1 MRGGKKN
8 ASLQQLLN
16 ATPNAR
22 SKKGSRKSGATMG
35 HLDIKSQ
42 HDVKTLMSHMGKT
55 PIIVM
60 FVYANWCGHCHTAMP
75 IYKEAVRTA
84 TPGVLNVSVESE
96 QLDNVSKAIPSI
108 KENVEGFPT
117 LLVMDKNGHV
127 SSKLSASPENIR
139 NATSGNVGTPSAV
152 VKTPS
157 AIVKTPSVIVNT
169 PSVASR
175 LNSETIGLSSPEMVS
190 NEDLLVEQPDY
201 AAEDA
206 ATAEVTS
213 AMNTTGASQNSMK
226 GGSLYGALASSAYSL
241 APAGVLMGLAAY
253 TLGRKRPSRR
263 GLRLGRKRKTRRQSR
278 K

>member
-16 ATPNAR
+16 VSSKNG

-42 HDVKTLMSHMGKT
+42 HDVKTLMGQMGKKGS

-117 LLVMDKNGHV
+117 ILVMDKNGHV

-139 NATSGNVGTPSAV
+139 NATSGNVGTR
-152 VKTPS
+152 TPS
-157 AIVKTPSVIVNT
+157 ARTSATTVSM
-169 PSVASR
+169 
-175 LNSETIGLSSPEMVS
+175 LNSEPIGSSPEMVS
-190 NEDLLVEQPDY
+190 NEDLLEEQIGV
-201 AAEDA
+201 AEDA
-206 ATAEVTS
+206 AVSAAENEVTS
-213 AMNTTGASQNSMK
+213 AMNTIGASQNSMK

-241 APAGVLMGLAAY
+241 APAGALMGLAAY
-253 TLGRKRPSRR
+253 TLGRKGLSRR
-263 GLRLGRKRKTRRQSR
+263 GLSRKRLSRRGRKTQRRSR

>member
-1 MRGGKKN
+1 MKGGKKN

-16 ATPNAR
+16 VSSKKG

-35 HLDIKSQ
+35 HLDIKNQ
-42 HDVKTLMSHMGKT
+42 NDVKTLMSHMGKT
-55 PIIVM
+55 PIIVV

-96 QLDNVSKAIPSI
+96 QLDNVSRAIPSI
-108 KENVEGFPT
+108 KEDVEGFPT
-117 LLVMDKNGHV
+117 ILVMDKNGHV

-139 NATSGNVGTPSAV
+139 NATSGNVGTR
-152 VKTPS
+152 
-157 AIVKTPSVIVNT
+157 TPSVRTSATTVSM
-169 PSVASR
+169 P
-175 LNSETIGLSSPEMVS
+175 NSEPIGLSPEMVS
-190 NEDLLVEQPDY
+190 NEDLLEEQIGV
-201 AAEDA
+201 AEDA
-206 ATAEVTS
+206 ATAAAVSAAENEVTS

-241 APAGVLMGLAAY
+241 APAGALMGLAAY
-253 TLGRKRPSRR
+253 TLGRKGLSRK
-263 GLRLGRKRKTRRQSR
+263 GLSRKGRKTQRRSR

>member
-1 MRGGKKN
+1 MRGGKN

-16 ATPNAR
+16 VSPKKG

-60 FVYANWCGHCHTAMP
+60 FVYANWCGHCHKAMP

-117 LLVMDKNGHV
+117 ILVMDKDGHV

-139 NATSGNVGTPSAV
+139 NATSGNVGTPA
-152 VKTPS
+152 
-157 AIVKTPSVIVNT
+157 
-169 PSVASR
+169 VASR
-175 LNSETIGLSSPEMVS
+175 LSSEPIGQSPEMVS
-190 NEDLLVEQPDY
+190 NEDLLVEQMGTV
-201 AAEDA
+201 EDA
-206 ATAEVTS
+206 ATAAAVSAAEDQVAS

-241 APAGVLMGLAAY
+241 APAGALMGLAAY
-253 TLGRKRPSRR
+253 TLGRRGLSRR
-263 GLRLGRKRKTRRQSR
+263 GPGRRGLSRRRPGRRGRSRKTQRRSR

>member
-1 MRGGKKN
+1 MRGGKN

-16 ATPNAR
+16 VSPKKG

-60 FVYANWCGHCHTAMP
+60 FVYANWCGHCHKAMP

-117 LLVMDKNGHV
+117 ILVMDKDGHV

-139 NATSGNVGTPSAV
+139 NATSGNVGTR
-152 VKTPS
+152 TPS
-157 AIVKTPSVIVNT
+157 ARTPSARTSATTV
-169 PSVASR
+169 SM
-175 LNSETIGLSSPEMVS
+175 LNSEPIGLSPEMVS
-190 NEDLLVEQPDY
+190 NEDLLVEQMGTV
-201 AAEDA
+201 EDA
-206 ATAEVTS
+206 ATAAAVSAAEDQVAS

-241 APAGVLMGLAAY
+241 APAGALMGLAAY
-253 TLGRKRPSRR
+253 TLGRRGLSRR
-263 GLRLGRKRKTRRQSR
+263 GPGRRGRSRKTQRRSR

>member
-16 ATPNAR
+16 ATPSAR

-117 LLVMDKNGHV
+117 ILVMDKNGHV

-157 AIVKTPSVIVNT
+157 AIVNT

-213 AMNTTGASQNSMK
+213 AMNTTGASQNSMS

>member
-1 MRGGKKN
+1 MRGGKN

-16 ATPNAR
+16 VSPKKG

-42 HDVKTLMSHMGKT
+42 HDVKTLMSQMGKT
-55 PIIVM
+55 GSPIIVM
-60 FVYANWCGHCHTAMP
+60 FVYANWCGHCHKAMP

-96 QLDNVSKAIPSI
+96 QLDNVSKAIPTI

-117 LLVMDKNGHV
+117 ILVMDKNGHV

-139 NATSGNVGTPSAV
+139 NATSGNVGTRSPSAR
-152 VKTPS
+152 TPS
-157 AIVKTPSVIVNT
+157 ATTVSM
-169 PSVASR
+169 
-175 LNSETIGLSSPEMVS
+175 LNSEPIELSPEMVS
-190 NEDLLVEQPDY
+190 NEDLLVEQMGT
-201 AAEDA
+201 AEDA
-206 ATAEVTS
+206 ATAAAVSAAEDQVAS

-241 APAGVLMGLAAY
+241 APAGALMGLAAY
-253 TLGRKRPSRR
+253 TLGRRGLSRR
-263 GLRLGRKRKTRRQSR
+263 RPGRRGRSRKTQRRSR

>member
-1 MRGGKKN
+1 MRGGKN

-16 ATPNAR
+16 VSSKKG

-42 HDVKTLMSHMGKT
+42 HDVKTLMSQMGKT
-55 PIIVM
+55 GSPIIVM
-60 FVYANWCGHCHTAMP
+60 FVYANWCGHCHKAMP

-117 LLVMDKNGHV
+117 ILVMDKNGHV

-139 NATSGNVGTPSAV
+139 NATSGNVGTR
-152 VKTPS
+152 TPS
-157 AIVKTPSVIVNT
+157 ARTPSATTV
-169 PSVASR
+169 SM
-175 LNSETIGLSSPEMVS
+175 LNSEPIGLSPEMVS
-190 NEDLLVEQPDY
+190 NEDLLVEQMGT
-201 AAEDA
+201 AEDA
-206 ATAEVTS
+206 ATAAAVSAAEDQVAS

-241 APAGVLMGLAAY
+241 APAGALMGLAAY
-253 TLGRKRPSRR
+253 TLGRRGLSRR
-263 GLRLGRKRKTRRQSR
+263 RPGRRGRNRKTQRRSR